1 MTPTASLL
9 LLSLLLLGCSGPR
22 PTPLPD
28 FNGLLRQNASSRRDP
43 ALAQRWLASL
53 TLRGGRER
61 VDLVDLGA
69 RQPVPLPGLNRADAQ
84 PISVSVSADGTR
96 LAVVQQRNER
106 TELVLYRRNVGTVQ
120 RLPLEPPG
128 VPRSVSLNADGR
140 RLAVQVSRGG
150 RWEVDL
156 IRLP

>member
-28 FNGLLRQNASSRRDP
+28 INGLLRQNASSRRDP

-61 VDLVDLGA
+61 VDLVNLGS
-69 RQPVPLPGLNRADAQ
+69 RQPVP
-84 PISVSVSADGTR
+84 
-96 LAVVQQRNER
+96 
-106 TELVLYRRNVGTVQ
+106 
-120 RLPLEPPG
+120 
-128 VPRSVSLNADGR
+128 GR
-140 RLAVQVSRGG
+140 QGFRFK
-150 RWEVDL
+150 
-156 IRLP
+156 

>member
-28 FNGLLRQNASSRRDP
+28 INGLLRQNASSRRDP
-43 ALAQRWLASL
+43 ALAQRWLASR

-96 LAVVQQRNER
+96 LAVVQQREDRPER
-106 TELVLYRRNVGTVQ
+106 VLYRRTRGAAC
-120 RLPLEPPG
+120 REP
-128 VPRSVSLNADGR
+128 
-140 RLAVQVSRGG
+140 QC
-150 RWEVDL
+150 
-156 IRLP
+156 

>member
-28 FNGLLRQNASSRRDP
+28 INGLLRQNASSRRDP

-61 VDLVDLGA
+61 VDLVCL
-69 RQPVPLPGLNRADAQ
+69 
-84 PISVSVSADGTR
+84 
-96 LAVVQQRNER
+96 
-106 TELVLYRRNVGTVQ
+106 LYTS
-120 RLPLEPPG
+120 PS
-128 VPRSVSLNADGR
+128 PRD
-140 RLAVQVSRGG
+140 
-150 RWEVDL
+150 
-156 IRLP
+156 